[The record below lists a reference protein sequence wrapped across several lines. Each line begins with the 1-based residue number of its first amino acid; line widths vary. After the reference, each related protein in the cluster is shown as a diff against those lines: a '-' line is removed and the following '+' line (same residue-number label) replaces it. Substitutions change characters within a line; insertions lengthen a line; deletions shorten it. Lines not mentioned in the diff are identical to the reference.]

1 MTLVGKS
8 VDIDRNPRADR
19 HAEFTLDE
27 RVNAAHGRAAA
38 GDEGTGVE
46 TMQEVGFLELLAENA
61 EQFAQT
67 RVDDRVER
75 AAGDRPRFHQRRRA
89 GNLDA
94 RLAAVRADHRRGV
107 ADLQLFGL
115 GLRRLERMRDVV
127 RDVVAA
133 DADDA
138 CVGEI
143 TV

>member
-1 MTLVGKS
+1 
-8 VDIDRNPRADR
+8 
-19 HAEFTLDE
+19 
-27 RVNAAHGRAAA
+27 
-38 GDEGTGVE
+38 
-46 TMQEVGFLELLAENA
+46 MQEVGFLELLAENA